1 MTNIALFA
9 SGSGTNAQRIIEYF
23 QNSSDIRVK
32 VLYSNNKES
41 YALERAKNLGVAGKV
56 FDRKTFYETDQII
69 QDLQKEQ
76 ISWII
81 LAGFLWLIPPN
92 LIRAFPDRIINIHP
106 ALLPLYGGKG
116 MYGNFVHK
124 AVAAAK
130 DTQTG
135 ISIHFVNE
143 KYDEGKILFQA
154 TCTVDPADTPE
165 MIARKVQVLEHRH
178 FPEVI
183 EETIKKSILK

>member
-154 TCTVDPADTPE
+154 TCAVDPADTPE
-165 MIARKVQVLEHRH
+165 MIARKVQMLEHRH